1 MTPGPLFF
9 HISPEGCAEARLA
22 RLFRRNG
29 HRAVCHDTG
38 QLAEDILFARA
49 TNGDPLT
56 PWQGTV
62 LFSGLYRDN
71 PHWRPPLE
79 AWRQFGWLAGRDERV
94 AGWQPDLQQIAQGRL
109 RVVRETPAPRTDLR
123 IVFEQS

>member
-1 MTPGPLFF
+1 MTLGPLFF
-9 HISPEGCAEARLA
+9 HISPDGCAEARLA

-29 HRAVCHDTG
+29 HRAVCHDKG

-62 LFSGLYRDN
+62 LFPACIATARIGARRWKHGGSS
-71 PHWRPPLE
+71 
-79 AWRQFGWLAGRDERV
+79 
-94 AGWQPDLQQIAQGRL
+94 AGWPGAFPR
-109 RVVRETPAPRTDLR
+109 RVSSCPPARPRIGSSTG
-123 IVFEQS
+123 